1 MRSKTNTEMNN
12 THTFKLT
19 SGVEC
24 EVKEMT
30 GLHQRLL
37 TEQKKKK
44 VGENLEIMLA
54 DLIVRVGSER
64 TITPEFVRNMLASDR
79 KKALTEIQQFTND
92 FDPIFKFIWH
102 YESVEGGKKEHE
114 LEIDLSGGFPMTTLK
129 VLQPDGTLIDADY
142 KEYSEI
148 QRNYY
153 TILPKTK
160 LKVRLSLLDG
170 VGETKGLNTKLEER
184 SSHTPIYM
192 RFPCEMRETG
202 NTETPISI
210 NLDKLPIK
218 DIEHLR
224 KLIKQVEGQVD
235 TEIMFEHPEAA
246 QKAANEKEVTI
257 DVLGVTAF
265 FFPSEAI

>member
-1 MRSKTNTEMNN
+1 MNN

-54 DLIVRVGSER
+54 DLIVRVGTER
-64 TITPEFVRNMLASDR
+64 NITSEFVKNMLASDR
-79 KKALTEIQQFTND
+79 KKALTEVQQFTND
-92 FDPIFKFIWH
+92 FDPVFRFIWN
-102 YESVEGGKKEHE
+102 YESVDGGKKEHE
-114 LEIDLSGGFPMTTLK
+114 LEIDLSKGFPMTTLK
-129 VLQPDGTLIDADY
+129 VIEGDVLKDAEY

-148 QRNYY
+148 QRKYT
-153 TILPKTK
+153 TILPKSG
-160 LKVRLSLLDG
+160 LKVQLSLLDG
-170 VGETKGLNTKLEER
+170 VGESYGLNTKAEDR

-192 RFPCEMRETG
+192 RFPCELRSTANG
-202 NTETPISI
+202 ETPISL
-210 NLDKLPIK
+210 NLDKLAIK

-246 QKAANEKEVTI
+246 QKPANEKEVTI
-257 DVLGVTAF
+257 DVLSVTAF